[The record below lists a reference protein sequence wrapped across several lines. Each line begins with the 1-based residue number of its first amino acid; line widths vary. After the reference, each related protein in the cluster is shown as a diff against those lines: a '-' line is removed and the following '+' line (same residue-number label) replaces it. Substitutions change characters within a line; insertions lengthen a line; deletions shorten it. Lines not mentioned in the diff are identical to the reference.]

1 MAGFP
6 IYVQHCLQAKS
17 CSVWKRIETWPQQ
30 TRHLTMSHPT
40 DTQVH
45 MLVQRS
51 TVMALK
57 SGSTCN
63 KEHVTV
69 MLQPLSA
76 ELKLMQMKYMIITDW
91 HWITKLAYQVFYSM
105 VMTGKLPT
113 VYGMRQDRK
122 HHGLFERLYSSRTA
136 WPWKRRHYD
145 PSKYR
150 KPIDNLAQHNRL
162 EFSATLLWEP

>member
-1 MAGFP
+1 
-6 IYVQHCLQAKS
+6 
-17 CSVWKRIETWPQQ
+17 
-30 TRHLTMSHPT
+30 MSHPT

-76 ELKLMQMKYMIITDW
+76 ELKLMQMKYMIITD
-91 HWITKLAYQVFYSM
+91 
-105 VMTGKLPT
+105 
-113 VYGMRQDRK
+113 
-122 HHGLFERLYSSRTA
+122 
-136 WPWKRRHYD
+136 
-145 PSKYR
+145 
-150 KPIDNLAQHNRL
+150 
-162 EFSATLLWEP
+162 